1 MYAPRAEAP
10 PALDASAGR
19 VVVLDGD
26 AVEAGAEVLVEAGHA
41 QLRRHQLL
49 RGNSPKERKMLDVAI
64 ICFESKSSFRETS
77 AKIGAPGL
85 VNFITAVA
93 YHFCLKLPAVFT
105 QPVSL
110 TLADL
115 CTCRMAEHP
124 KYKSTGGLTE
134 QMGHPVSHCM
144 N

>member
-49 RGNSPKERKMLDVAI
+49 CGNSPKERKYEMSPSYALKASLHSDYLL
-64 ICFESKSSFRETS
+64 ERS
-77 AKIGAPGL
+77 AQVGSPGL
-85 VNFITAVA
+85 VNFIHAIA

-105 QPVSL
+105 QPISL
-110 TLADL
+110 TLDDD
-115 CTCRMAEHP
+115 
-124 KYKSTGGLTE
+124 
-134 QMGHPVSHCM
+134 V
-144 N
+144 